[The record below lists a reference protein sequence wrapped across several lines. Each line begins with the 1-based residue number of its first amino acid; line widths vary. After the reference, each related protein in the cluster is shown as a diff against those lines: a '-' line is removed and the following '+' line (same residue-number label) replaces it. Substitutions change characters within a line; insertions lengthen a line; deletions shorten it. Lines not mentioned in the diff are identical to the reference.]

1 MKKITEME
9 LCMENMET
17 IKLLPHE
24 FSNCEIGNIVEA
36 VALTSAGM
44 MQFQS
49 TDAASFTMK
58 SSANHTYNSFGHAS
72 QKTIFARFEECPIIG
87 CIRLFYDD
95 GSMMDVFIPDTS
107 CYDVSVDDYGNM
119 TVGIYP
125 CCVELDDEN
134 PDNFCDY
141 EEE

>member
-24 FSNCEIGNIVEA
+24 FSNCEIGNIVES

-58 SSANHTYNSFGHAS
+58 SSANRTYNSFGHAS
-72 QKTIFARFEECPIIG
+72 QKTIFARFCSPSPTERRASTTRF
-87 CIRLFYDD
+87 CISKPRRLK
-95 GSMMDVFIPDTS
+95 T
-107 CYDVSVDDYGNM
+107 
-119 TVGIYP
+119 
-125 CCVELDDEN
+125 LDL
-134 PDNFCDY
+134 PSSTTTARFARARRK
-141 EEE
+141 